1 MRFAKVGERVRVLNN
16 KNGAYKNMTGEV
28 IRVLT
33 SGLAVVDIDFEFHKN
48 LKTGYSH
55 TPNIQFGNYEI
66 LAESISTLEVE

>member
-28 IRVLT
+28 IRVLL
-33 SGLAVVDIDFEFHKN
+33 SGLAVVAIDSEFHKN
-48 LKTGYSH
+48 LGIGYSY